1 MTINQSEIEKQYL
14 AKKKDYEE
22 LGNILLDRINKILKE
37 HETAFD
43 YVQMRIKKFDSFYD
57 KIFREQ
63 LTNPDKQSGETDPF
77 KTNKDFVGLRV
88 IHLFDDDLN
97 SIVKILEKEFQI
109 NKEDKKDLTR
119 LRRKSEREFTY
130 RSYHVFVR
138 LKGELK
144 KSHPHLS
151 GMVAEVQ
158 IRTICMHTWA
168 SIEHKL
174 NYKKQDSLPKDYR
187 PIITRKF
194 SQMSAV
200 LEISDE
206 FFMAL
211 RNEKNNIIKQYKA
224 NLSDAKKKE
233 VVLKEELNIE
243 ALQAYIEKK
252 YSRYP
257 QEKRRI
263 KSLLEEMTF
272 AHIGLNAIEIGEQSL
287 KDKNFFKHVIDN
299 YPSPKEEQTQT
310 GVVRLIL
317 DITDDDF
324 YEVRKLKM
332 AGSKWIKFV
341 DAIRLKVKES

>member
-1 MTINQSEIEKQYL
+1 MTINRVEIEKQYK

-22 LGNILLDRINKILKE
+22 LGDILLERINKILKE
-37 HETAFD
+37 HETSFD

-57 KIFREQ
+57 KIFREH
-63 LTNPDKQSGETDPF
+63 LTSPAKQSGETDPF

-88 IHLFDDDLN
+88 IHLFEDDLN

-130 RSYHVFVR
+130 RSYHVFIR
-138 LKGELK
+138 LKGDLK
-144 KSHPHLS
+144 KLYPHLS
-151 GMVAEVQ
+151 DMVAEVQ

-174 NYKKQDSLPKDYR
+174 NYKKQDHLPKDYR

-211 RNEKNNIIKQYKA
+211 RDEENNIIRQYKA

-233 VVLKEELNIE
+233 NVLKEELNIE

-252 YSRYP
+252 YAKYP
-257 QEKRRI
+257 QEKKRI
-263 KSLLEEMTF
+263 KSLLEEMAF
-272 AHIGLNAIEIGEQSL
+272 AHIGLNALEDGEQLL
-287 KDKNFFKHVIDN
+287 KDKNLLKYVIDN

-310 GVVRLIL
+310 GVARLIL
-317 DITDDDF
+317 DITNDAF
-324 YEVRKLKM
+324 YEVRKMKM
-332 AGSKWIKFV
+332 ADSKWIKFIDSV
-341 DAIRLKVKES
+341 RSKLTA